1 MREMGHW
8 KQGRDFGG
16 GGVGFFLPKMYISPL
31 LRTRSVPFRSA
42 LEAGS
47 LVVVVVGLGVEEEAG
62 GRGGGTG
69 KERDGWDGQRFT
81 ALRGPT
87 SSSPS
92 TIGRFTAGK
101 HSAADLSSPH
111 RKTKEPAACKKKRE
125 RGPGKKKSSIQPS
138 GQRMLNSKPS
148 AADATLSSIFI
159 RSSARPHRPFFF
171 YPDNKHAR
179 RGRRDEEE
187 EEEEEAEGGG
197 KKTLSRKIKTKKRI
211 NSGVDIHRFP
221 RRSDRRSIHSLTCG
235 GGSSGGGDGGGVG
248 GGGGGGGGGGDA
260 NSSQRRISFNANA
273 AAAPSTSR
281 KGV

>member
-171 YPDNKHAR
+171 IPTTSTPGEGGETRKKR
-179 RGRRDEEE
+179 RKRKQR
-187 EEEEEAEGGG
+187 EAE
-197 KKTLSRKIKTKKRI
+197 KKR
-211 NSGVDIHRFP
+211 
-221 RRSDRRSIHSLTCG
+221 
-235 GGSSGGGDGGGVG
+235 
-248 GGGGGGGGGGDA
+248 
-260 NSSQRRISFNANA
+260 
-273 AAAPSTSR
+273 
-281 KGV
+281 